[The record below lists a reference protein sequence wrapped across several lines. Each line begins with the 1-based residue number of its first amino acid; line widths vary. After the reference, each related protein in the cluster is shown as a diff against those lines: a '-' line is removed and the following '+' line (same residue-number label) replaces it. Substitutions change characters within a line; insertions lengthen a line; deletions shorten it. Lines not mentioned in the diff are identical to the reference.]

1 MLEKKLWTKVNRYV
15 EVYTTRVH
23 NHQVWNTIS
32 NFYGSSNKLQFQSST
47 YKFVSLAHFKRTCFC
62 IKILTPI
69 NELNIPTKISHHQ
82 MQIAKK
88 NTILNLEILLNTW
101 HVRTQRRKKL
111 DLIEQQPKKG
121 EETLSLHYAAVDWL
135 VSFCCFALE
144 IVYLTYVIKQ
154 AISALRLHSL
164 WICKHIS

>member
-88 NTILNLEILLNTW
+88 TLFLIWKFHWTLGMCE
-101 HVRTQRRKKL
+101 HKEEEKL
-111 DLIEQQPKKG
+111 DLIEQQPKKRRRNIFA
-121 EETLSLHYAAVDWL
+121 TLRCCWL
-135 VSFCCFALE
+135 TSFFLLFCFRNC
-144 IVYLTYVIKQ
+144 VFDVRY
-154 AISALRLHSL
+154 
-164 WICKHIS
+164 